1 MKNKIPKI
9 IFIISL
15 LPYLFILL
23 YGIFNA
29 FAGISFFYSTSYG
42 FEAFIISVFFMLYAL
57 TLEIPIIPICLIFQI
72 CYIFRKKLTNLK
84 MLVQKNM

>member
-29 FAGISFFYSTSYG
+29 FAGISFFYSASRYS
-42 FEAFIISVFFMLYAL
+42 A
-57 TLEIPIIPICLIFQI
+57 
-72 CYIFRKKLTNLK
+72 
-84 MLVQKNM
+84 